1 MFLGIG
7 KSTTLITTHGR
18 MVFGGQGIRHLV
30 IWFRV
35 ARKPEYTG
43 LIRNFKS
50 KELVVVMEDI
60 STPNVP
66 YLR

>member
-1 MFLGIG
+1 
-7 KSTTLITTHGR
+7 
-18 MVFGGQGIRHLV
+18 VFGGQGIRHLV